1 MNPGACSICQTQG
14 HHARACP
21 ELSAPLRP
29 GFFAPSGG
37 GGHSHDDDDEKAQ
50 QFPHNVLQIPK
61 KIKIII

>member
-1 MNPGACSICQTQG
+1 MNATPCTICQKPG
-14 HHARACP
+14 HACGSCS

-37 GGHSHDDDDEKAQ
+37 GGHSHEDDEKAQ